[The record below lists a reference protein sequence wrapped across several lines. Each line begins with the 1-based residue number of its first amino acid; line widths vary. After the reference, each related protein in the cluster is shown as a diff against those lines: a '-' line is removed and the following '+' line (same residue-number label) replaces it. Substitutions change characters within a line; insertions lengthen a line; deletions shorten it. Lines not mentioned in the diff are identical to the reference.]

1 METTEIKENSKMMQE
16 AIVIDAT
23 RLIKKYSE
31 QYGLPPKWIMSRFDE
46 GGPKGRTIQTRM
58 QSSHIR
64 HRVITELADLGYPRD
79 LIARSFNLG
88 RDAINSIIR
97 KFRKQQNEQQH

>member
-1 METTEIKENSKMMQE
+1 MNSEMKENSKMMQE

-31 QYGLPPKWIMSRFDE
+31 QYGLPPKWVMSRFDE
-46 GGPKGRTIQTRM
+46 GGPKGRTIQTRIE
-58 QSSHIR
+58 SSHAR

-79 LIARSFNLG
+79 LIARSFDIG
-88 RDAINSIIR
+88 RDAVSSIIK
-97 KFRKQQNEQQH
+97 KFRQQQNEQQH

>member
-1 METTEIKENSKMMQE
+1 MEIQDTKENSKMMQE

-46 GGPKGRTIQTRM
+46 GGPQGRTVQTRM

-79 LIARSFNLG
+79 LISRSFNLG
-88 RDAINSIIR
+88 RDTVNSIIR
-97 KFRKQQNEQQH
+97 KFRQQQNEQQH

>member
-1 METTEIKENSKMMQE
+1 MMQE

-31 QYGLPPKWIMSRFDE
+31 QYKLPPKWIMSRFDE

-58 QSSHIR
+58 ESSHVR
-64 HRVITELADLGYPRD
+64 HRIITELADLGYPRD
-79 LIARSFNLG
+79 LISRSFELG
-88 RDAINSIIR
+88 RDAVNSIIR
-97 KFRKQQNEQQH
+97 KFRKHRNEQQH